1 MKEESMKSVKRIT
14 IFAILVLAMLLP
26 AMIFAGGKQDG
37 AKTTTESATAK
48 KITIGV
54 SNGYFGNE
62 WRTQDIED
70 IKKVFEYY
78 RGLGIVDELI
88 IQHAGGDI
96 NQQIQQSRNM
106 INEGVDVLMINA
118 NSATGCNGV
127 ITEAVEE
134 GIPVVSFDQAVT
146 HPDVINVTNNHYVWA
161 TELAEWIADTLGGR
175 GKVIVLNGLPGHP
188 AAEERRKAA
197 LDVFGKYP
205 DIEVLAAEYGFWD
218 NSKAQ
223 QIMTD
228 LLAGYPQV
236 DGVWVGDTM
245 ATGVYNAFK
254 FAGRDLPVM
263 LADPMHSFFMKWRE
277 ELDAGVDFNA
287 FCIANPPGVGATAL
301 GIAVYLA
308 QGYKMKPEVL
318 EGEHNNTFYIPIR
331 VSVTKENL
339 DEVLAGMIG
348 SRDTLLLDDWLDD
361 TEVRALFQM

>member
-1 MKEESMKSVKRIT
+1 MKVFKLGVL
-14 IFAILVLAMLLP
+14 FLILGLVVPLGA
-26 AMIFAGGKQDG
+26 FAGGEEEGVTG
-37 AKTTTESATAK
+37 AEKE
-48 KITIGV
+48 IVIGV

-62 WRTQDIED
+62 WRTQDIEG
-70 IKKVFEYY
+70 IQKVFEFY
-78 RGLGIVDELI
+78 RGKGMVADLI

-96 NQQIQQSRNM
+96 NQQIQQSRVM

-127 ITEAVEE
+127 ITEAEE
-134 GIPVVSFDQAVT
+134 AGIPVVSFDQAVT
-146 HPDVINVTNNHYVWA
+146 HPYVVNVTNNHYDWA
-161 TELAEWIADTLGGR
+161 TELATWIAEELNGK

-188 AAEERRKAA
+188 AAEERRRAA

-263 LADPMHSFFMKWRE
+263 LADPMFGFFKKWKA
-277 ELDAGVDFNA
+277 ELDSGVDYKA

-301 GIAVYLA
+301 GMAVYLA
-308 QGYKMKPEVL
+308 HGYELKPEVL
-318 EGEHNNTFYIPIR
+318 AGEHNNTFYIPIR
-331 VSVTKENL
+331 VSVTRDNL
-339 DEVLAGMIG
+339 DQMLEEMKG
-348 SRDTLLLDDWLDD
+348 SRDTLLLDDWLTDE
-361 TEVRALFQM
+361 EVRALFKGL

>member
-1 MKEESMKSVKRIT
+1 MKSTNRV
-14 IFAILVLAMLLP
+14 IFLGVLVIAMLLP
-26 AMIFAGGKQDG
+26 AMIFAGGKQEP
-37 AKTTTESATAK
+37 AETTEVSTAAK

-62 WRTQDIED
+62 WRTQDIEG

-78 RGLGIVDELI
+78 RGLGVVDELI
-88 IQHAGGDI
+88 IQHAGFDI
-96 NQQIQQSRNM
+96 NQQIQQTRNM
-106 INEGVDVLMINA
+106 VNEGVDVLMINA

-161 TELAEWIADTLGGR
+161 TELAEWIADTLGGK

-188 AAEERRKAA
+188 AAEERRRAA
-197 LDVFGKYP
+197 LDVFKKYSG
-205 DIEVLAAEYGFWD
+205 IEVLAAEYGFWD

-228 LLAGYPQV
+228 LLAGHPQV

-254 FAGRDLPVM
+254 FAGRELPVM
-263 LADPMHSFFMKWRE
+263 LADPMHSFFRKWKE
-277 ELDAGVDFNA
+277 ELDNGVDFNA

-318 EGEHNNTFYIPIR
+318 EGENNNTFYIPIR
-331 VSVTKENL
+331 VSVTKDNL
-339 DEVLAGMIG
+339 DEVLAEMKG

-361 TEVRALFQM
+361 DEVRALFQM